1 MSSDNSWPR
10 IRWLVGRHPRIWVG
24 AVWCVL
30 GLVWFA
36 LAVFVLPGQTW
47 ELRIAFGSIF
57 LVLGG
62 VQLLVAV
69 HDRIR
74 RQGTYAAPTLHQ
86 SESES

>member
-1 MSSDNSWPR
+1 
-10 IRWLVGRHPRIWVG
+10 
-24 AVWCVL
+24 
-30 GLVWFA
+30 
-36 LAVFVLPGQTW
+36 VFVLPGQTW